1 MSGLRSLSFVASS
14 LLALTIAAPASGQT
28 VDATLDRAVA
38 SYAKVKTVRAQ
49 MEQTLFN
56 PLTGTRFKSKG
67 QISQR
72 RPNRLEIKFTDPKGD
87 RIVADG
93 RFIWVYT
100 PSTTPGQAYKLP
112 LGPGA
117 VGSTDLMADLFTNPR
132 ARFTVTDGG
141 TSTVDKRTV
150 HQLTLVPK
158 ADAKV
163 PAEFTKAVVWVDTA
177 DGLIRQFEIT
187 DASGVVRHVKLT
199 GLQLNPT
206 IPNSA
211 FIFSAPKGVQVF
223 EQP

>member
-1 MSGLRSLSFVASS
+1 MLRFRSIS
-14 LLALTIAAPASGQT
+14 LLAAIITAPLVATPAHAQD
-28 VDATLDRAVA
+28 VDATLDRAIA
-38 SYAKVKTVRAQ
+38 TYARVKTVRAK

-56 PLTGTRFKSKG
+56 PLTGTSYRSSG
-67 QISQR
+67 QIQQR

-93 RFIWVYT
+93 KFVWVYT
-100 PSTTPGQAYKLP
+100 PSTTPGQAYKVP
-112 LGPGA
+112 LGAGS

-141 TSTVDKRTV
+141 VSTVNKRTV
-150 HQLTLVPK
+150 HQLTLVPR
-158 ADAKV
+158 ADVKL
-163 PAEFTKAVVWVDTA
+163 PAEFTKAVVWVDTT

-187 DASGVVRHVKLT
+187 DPSGVVRTVKLT
-199 GLQLNPT
+199 SLQLNPT

-211 FIFSAPKGVQVF
+211 FVFRAPKGVQVF